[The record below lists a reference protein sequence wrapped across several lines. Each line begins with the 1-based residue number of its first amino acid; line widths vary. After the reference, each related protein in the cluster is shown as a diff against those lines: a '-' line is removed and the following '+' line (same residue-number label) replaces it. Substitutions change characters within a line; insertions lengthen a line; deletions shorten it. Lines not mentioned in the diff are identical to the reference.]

1 MFALSFFAKPWTK
14 TALVPRLY
22 RIIARKPPDFP
33 LPGLAIRCLMTPPP
47 RSASIK
53 PRSAFA
59 IASHRVGSSRPAF
72 RANLV
77 KGFVLEY
84 PHLFREAP
92 QHRHFSCIA
101 LSVIDVKLSS
111 FLQELLLVTKAA

>member
-1 MFALSFFAKPWTK
+1 MFALSFFAKPRTK
-14 TALVPRLY
+14 TALVARLY

-33 LPGLAIRCLMTPPP
+33 LPGRAIRCLMTPPP

-59 IASHRVGSSRPAF
+59 IAAHRVGSSRPAF

-77 KGFVLEY
+77 KGACSYV
-84 PHLFREAP
+84 
-92 QHRHFSCIA
+92 
-101 LSVIDVKLSS
+101 VKEK
-111 FLQELLLVTKAA
+111 FPVYQVFPETKI